1 MRISRDEWGL
11 RLAQITSLRSTCLR
25 RQVGCI
31 LTDSRGI
38 VLATGFNGVPA
49 GLPHC
54 NEGYPCPGAEAP
66 SGQALDQCRAIHAEQ
81 NALIQLTRPYEVETV
96 YTTTFPCTHCIK
108 MLMNTSA
115 SRIVYLEEYSHN
127 EAQELWRGESLRVTL

>member
-11 RLAQITSLRSTCLR
+11 KLAQLTSLRSTCLR
-25 RQVGCI
+25 RQVGCV

-49 GLPHC
+49 GFPHC
-54 NEGYPCPGAEAP
+54 NEGHPCPGADAP
-66 SGQALDQCRAIHAEQ
+66 SGQSLDQCRAIHAEQ
-81 NALIQLTRPYEVETV
+81 NALIQLTRPYEVATV

-115 SRIVYLEEYSHN
+115 SRIVYLEDYAHS
-127 EAQELWRGESLRVTL
+127 EAKKLWRGEILKLNL

>member
-1 MRISRDEWGL
+1 VRISRDEWGL
-11 RLAQITSLRSTCLR
+11 RLAQLTSLRSTCLR
-25 RQVGCI
+25 RQVGCV
-31 LTDSRGI
+31 LTDRRGI

-49 GLPHC
+49 GFPHC
-54 NEGYPCPGAEAP
+54 NEGYPCPGANAA
-66 SGQALDQCRAIHAEQ
+66 SGHFLDQCRAIHAEQ

-115 SRIVYLEEYSHN
+115 SRIVYFEDYAHG
-127 EAQELWRGESLRVTL
+127 EAKELWRGEVLRLNL